1 MYFII
6 LVIIILVI
14 SVALLL
20 RLVWRHLPELRAL
33 DLSAIPQEKQDS
45 TKAKIL
51 EAKFLRQNKITAAK
65 INKIMTPAKEWLAG
79 LSKKLSQQI
88 DVLEKKYRRQEVI
101 EETRIKSID
110 ELTAEALAQLEKGEY
125 ALAEKNLIEII
136 ARDKKNFSA
145 YELLAEIYRLNRSYD
160 QAEEVL
166 KYLIKLKSLRYR
178 RSGQEPLKK
187 VKFEDM
193 ETAVLQ
199 AVDIDHDLSR
209 YYDDLAK
216 VYEAM
221 DKRGRALDAYLKAN
235 TILPNNPKFL
245 DKITELAIAEK
256 DIGLAKKTFRQLREI
271 NPDNAKLLHF
281 FEALEKMK

>member
-1 MYFII
+1 
-6 LVIIILVI
+6 
-14 SVALLL
+14 
-20 RLVWRHLPELRAL
+20 
-33 DLSAIPQEKQDS
+33 
-45 TKAKIL
+45 
-51 EAKFLRQNKITAAK
+51 
-65 INKIMTPAKEWLAG
+65 

-187 VKFEDM
+187 VKFEDL